1 LISLLIRDIDDI
13 PSNFLSRILR
23 SGPKFKDLSN
33 HEFTIVEKSFIRD
46 EVLKNNI
53 NRKFQVSSIASISHR
68 YNIPADGLRLILKI
82 SHNSLMLY
90 PGKSHAKKEYR

>member
-1 LISLLIRDIDDI
+1 MDDI

-33 HEFTIVEKSFIRD
+33 HEFTILEKSFIRD
-46 EVLKNNI
+46 EVLRNNSYW
-53 NRKFQVSSIASISHR
+53 KFQVSSIASISHR

-90 PGKSHAKKEYR
+90 PGKSLTKTEYR